1 MEKEGIS
8 MSEEKKNLTEEER
21 KELKEGLKNQ
31 IDEMSDDELDKVA
44 GGRWGGL
51 LPRELPAMVGEMIR
65 FYDIFTPKGGK
76 DCCVSQE
83 FMKSNSDVKVG
94 GIATIDG
101 TDYTIVGTC
110 GNLMGEYAD
119 IRIIYY
125 VHGNSYYGISS
136 APKEKIVKIRQTL
149 S

>member
-1 MEKEGIS
+1 MN
-8 MSEEKKNLTEEER
+8 EEKKELTEEER
-21 KELKEGLKNQ
+21 KELKEKMKKQ

-51 LPRELPAMVGEMIR
+51 LPRELPAMVGELIS
-65 FYDIFTPKGGK
+65 FYDFFKPKSN
-76 DCCVSQE
+76 DCRVSQE
-83 FMKSNSDVKVG
+83 FMNSNSDVKVG

-110 GNLMGEYAD
+110 ANFMGEYAD

-125 VHGNSYYGISS
+125 VHGNSYQGISS
-136 APKEKIVKIRQTL
+136 APEEKIVKIRQTL